1 MGIVCEKCR
10 KLHLIAQ
17 LGRLRRIRYHN
28 QRGEFQ
34 LTCPCSE
41 ITYFQK
47 RMLKPYSV
55 ADYVLDVGYADSGEY
70 REEVGIIPR
79 QQ

>member
-1 MGIVCEKCR
+1 
-10 KLHLIAQ
+10 
-17 LGRLRRIRYHN
+17 
-28 QRGEFQ
+28 
-34 LTCPCSE
+34 
-41 ITYFQK
+41 
-47 RMLKPYSV
+47 MLKPYSV